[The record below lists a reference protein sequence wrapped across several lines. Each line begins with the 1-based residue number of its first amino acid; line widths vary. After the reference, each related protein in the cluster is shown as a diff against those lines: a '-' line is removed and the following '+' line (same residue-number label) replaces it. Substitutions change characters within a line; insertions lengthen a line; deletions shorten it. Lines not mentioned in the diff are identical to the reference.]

1 MLFIY
6 SLYHYIAVAFGLIV
20 YNLWSSRRRPLQLN
34 KSTPPHINFKPN
46 ITERKFIL
54 VGVGASTTLKT
65 LKLRLHSVDVQCT
78 PLHDNITSCRPT
90 KNNTH
95 FCSFSIIV
103 LPHFSPHIL
112 DKKNPVCYNIK
123 CIMRII

>member
-6 SLYHYIAVAFGLIV
+6 SLYHYIAVAFGVIV

-65 LKLRLHSVDVQCT
+65 LKLRLHSADVQCT

-90 KNNTH
+90 KTIH
-95 FCSFSIIV
+95 ISALFTIV
-103 LPHFSPHIL
+103 LPHFCPHIL
-112 DKKNPVCYNIK
+112 DKKILVCYNIR